1 MQPKKFTGKL
11 IAIDMYNCGVNEVN
25 DTEKAKTLLQEGCD
39 EYRMNS
45 HELLVCQEEG
55 QSEYSISALCKQ
67 GHVTLHVYP
76 KLGFIAADI
85 FSCYDD
91 ADLRA
96 WLVIC
101 AAPLTATRLKLP
113 CWTAAISAAN
123 TI

>member
-39 EYRMNS
+39 KYQMNS
-45 HELLVCQEEG
+45 RELLVCQEEG

-96 WLVIC
+96 WHAIC
-101 AAPLTATRLKLP
+101 AALLTATKPRLP
-113 CWTAAISAAN
+113 CWTVAISAAN

>member
-85 FSCYDD
+85 ISSY
-91 ADLRA
+91 AA
-96 WLVIC
+96 
-101 AAPLTATRLKLP
+101 AAPAGIAR
-113 CWTAAISAAN
+113 
-123 TI
+123 

>member
-45 HELLVCQEEG
+45 RELLVCQEEG

-76 KLGFIAADI
+76 KLGYFQL
-85 FSCYDD
+85 
-91 ADLRA
+91 LRRCRPCGHGTLSA
-96 WLVIC
+96 Q
-101 AAPLTATRLKLP
+101 RL
-113 CWTAAISAAN
+113 
-123 TI
+123 